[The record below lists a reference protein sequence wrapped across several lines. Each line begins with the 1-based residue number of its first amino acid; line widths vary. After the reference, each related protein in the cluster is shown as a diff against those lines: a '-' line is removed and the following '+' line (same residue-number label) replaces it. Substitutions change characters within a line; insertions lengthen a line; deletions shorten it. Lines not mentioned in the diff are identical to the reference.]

1 MKPVYRAHFGAQ
13 LFRFGALVA
22 LGLLCVP
29 TRAQTTPSGA
39 PTRAAVAQS
48 DSAQQ
53 NHAGAAKEEPTQRPP
68 VVIKNIYTPSLGGT
82 KGDVAGGGESAWKS
96 IWEATTAIGS
106 MVLVLVTGGL
116 ALYTRRLW
124 TSTHGMLAAATE
136 QSAVMER
143 SVREASRSASA
154 MSSVAESMAA
164 NVEFLRQTV
173 AINKGI
179 ADRQKLIS
187 TLQSRPYVFP
197 TSIGSLWRRIDGV
210 NPAQYE
216 WQIRVAWTNYG
227 SLPTSNL
234 VICTTAALRD
244 GPLPPDFNFPY
255 DQGHCTVGGVLLP
268 HTPLNSAS
276 LPWNE
281 QLSPE
286 QIEAVRKGEKLL
298 YVWGWAKYKDRIDG
312 DTQYVTR
319 FCWLVTVV
327 GDPTTFVP
335 GSDRPDNR
343 LEFRWS
349 TWRFGNCADEECG
362 PE

>member
-1 MKPVYRAHFGAQ
+1 MKPTQ
-13 LFRFGALVA
+13 LRRLGVLVA

-29 TRAQTTPSGA
+29 TRAQTTPSKA
-39 PTRAAVAQS
+39 TTPAAVAQS
-48 DSAQQ
+48 ESAQQ
-53 NHAGAAKEEPTQRPP
+53 NQGGAANEELTRRPP
-68 VVIKNIYTPSLGGT
+68 IVIKNIYTPSLGGT
-82 KGDVAGGGESAWKS
+82 SGGVASGGESVWKS
-96 IWEATTAIGS
+96 IWEATTAIGA

-124 TSTHGMLAAATE
+124 KSTHGMLAAATE

-143 SVREASRSASA
+143 SVREASRSSSA
-154 MSSVAESMAA
+154 MSSVAESMAT
-164 NVEFLRQTV
+164 NVEFLKQTV

-187 TLQSRPYVFP
+187 ALQSRPYVFP

-210 NPAQYE
+210 SPAQYE

-255 DQGHCTVGGVLLP
+255 DQGHCAAGGVLLP

-281 QLSPE
+281 QLSPD
-286 QIEAVRKGEKLL
+286 QIEAVRKAERLL
-298 YVWGWAKYKDRIDG
+298 YVWGWAKYKDRVEG
-312 DTQYVTR
+312 DRQYVTR
-319 FCWLVTVV
+319 FCWLISVV
-327 GDPTTFVP
+327 GDPRAFVP
-335 GSDRPDNR
+335 GSDRPENR